1 MMHYYFSDKAHIFW
15 DDVIEAVVIRWN
27 SLAQEEDF
35 RVPLN
40 KLIELAVIKKAKKA
54 LLDKSPSLVLAE
66 DAKWLSEEWLPKL
79 LNAGIQYTA
88 TVTPENTMANIDMR
102 AAVGKDTTKLRYH
115 DFEDI
120 HNAVGWLSGISA

>member
-27 SLAQEEDF
+27 STAQEDEF

-54 LLDKSPSLVLAE
+54 LIDKSPKMVLAE
-66 DAKWLSEEWLPKL
+66 DVNWLSAEWLPKL
-79 LNAGIQYTA
+79 LDAGIQYTA
-88 TVTPENTMANIDMR
+88 TVTTENTFPTVDMR
-102 AAVGKDTTKLRYH
+102 ETIGKDTTEFNYH
-115 DFEDI
+115 DFDDI
-120 HNAVGWLSGISA
+120 HNAVGWLSGVPA